1 MQATS
6 KCSKSPSICECIQ
19 GHNRAYRKKRHTST
33 PKLNLQR
40 GTSAQIVQGS
50 LATSSTFGVKLNRCA
65 AFRARSTVAVLFA
78 VLLRSCSTTPA
89 WYSLGFE
96 AKTGHDQNG
105 MPLHLCKDFTLA
117 ILHSGK
123 GRAITYLHCHEY
135 VMSHRC
141 LCRA

>member
-1 MQATS
+1 MS
-6 KCSKSPSICECIQ
+6 VY
-19 GHNRAYRKKRHTST
+19 GRAYRRKRHTST

-50 LATSSTFGVKLNRCA
+50 LTTSSTFGVKLNSCA

-96 AKTGHDQNG
+96 AKTGHDGHDQNG
-105 MPLHLCKDFTLA
+105 MPLIASSPLQRFHTGNSTFW
-117 ILHSGK
+117 K
-123 GRAITYLHCHEY
+123 GARHHVPIVMRCHEY